1 MRVEDDLVV
10 CLCARTTGSSVCID
24 CEAGKFKASA
34 GATACENCV
43 AGKYKAAAGINTAC
57 DSCQAG
63 KYSPTA
69 GALAFIV
76 LVCILFWCIAS
87 VHALMGCCIRDDS
100 HVWSWQKTPRGAPSC
115 LETMTPGG
123 LSSAMIPK

>member
-1 MRVEDDLVV
+1 MSSETFG
-10 CLCARTTGSSVCID
+10 ARKRLALSPYDSPGPFPLLTWAPAVLTSGTTQCTD
-24 CEAGKFKASA
+24 CM
-34 GATACENCV
+34 
-43 AGKYKAAAGINTAC
+43 
-57 DSCQAG
+57 AG

-76 LVCILFWCIAS
+76 LVCVLFWCIAS

-115 LETMTPGG
+115 LETMTPVG
-123 LSSAMIPK
+123 LSGAMIPK